1 MSNMTSMIID
11 QAVVDIA
18 TQIDKLEEELQ
29 YNTKGKATEIIDIS
43 QRIIKDYDTYRKLTN
58 EYNIMAKKYAST
70 YRAATKGMS
79 RETRKNIDLSGL
91 WQTRNAALAA
101 FEKLNEEKVKKALIK
116 LQKDIH
122 YFQQVINGLSDI
134 KIGMVYILNRNG
146 VREVIDISDLK
157 LEEIVK
163 LDRAAL
169 SKGGELKLRY
179 DDAAIA
185 RLIDSMSKRK
195 RAKTIL
201 QSTIKPDLDNFFKEI
216 DFRWQRAKAVNSS
229 YILWKLNSE
238 WYKAEIS
245 AFGDIEETYASIFL
259 KSSITGKPPSFLS
272 EPNIEMQIDSFIKG
286 WVAQVD
292 NTPGSL
298 VEDIYIEG
306 TNQYY
311 GAKSAGASMAGIMP
325 LYRLAQ
331 KIIKVSEKQKNRG
344 QFTKKQK
351 ESIIRSLSGSSVNT
365 QNRTKI
371 EKVVKPEVIPAIKEL
386 EDMLFK
392 KR

>member
-1 MSNMTSMIID
+1 MSDIASMIVN
-11 QAVVDIA
+11 QVVVDIE
-18 TQIDKLEEELQ
+18 TQINKLEEELQ
-29 YNTKGKATEIIDIS
+29 QNTQGKAAEIIDIS

-58 EYNIMAKKYAST
+58 EYNTIAKKYANA

-79 RETRKNIDLSGL
+79 KEARKNIDLSGL
-91 WQTRNAALAA
+91 QQTRDAALAA
-101 FEKLNEEKVKKALIK
+101 FEKLNEEKVKKALVK

-122 YFQQVINGLSDI
+122 HFQQIINSLSDI

-169 SKGGELKLRY
+169 SKGGGLKLRY

-195 RAKTIL
+195 RAKIIL
-201 QSTIKPDLDNFFKEI
+201 KSTIKPALDNFFKEI

-245 AFGDIEETYASIFL
+245 AFGDIEEAYASIFL

-272 EPNIEMQIDSFIKG
+272 TSNIEMQIDSFIKG
-286 WVAQVD
+286 WVGQVN

-311 GAKSAGASMAGIMP
+311 GVKSAGASMAGIMP

-331 KIIKVSEKQKNRG
+331 KIIKVNEKQKNKG

-351 ESIIRSLSGSSVNT
+351 ESIIGSLSGSGANT

-371 EKVVKPEVIPAIKEL
+371 EKVVKTEVIPAIKEL
-386 EDMLFK
+386 QDMLSK